1 MYLWKIRKIVY
12 WSYLPNLVLKIIRH
26 KYDIVVRQ
34 ELYKMRPIALI
45 LSINF
50 LLASSKTHYLKV
62 KKTTALLGIVDKMDI
77 SCGTPSTQ
85 WQLCQ
90 ISLHSKDYK
99 RQAFLM
105 DFRKK
110 SSDCELNLFNHK
122 ILFITQQLLFEWSW
136 EPKLTRKWKKHEG
149 SFMVEKGVR

>member
-1 MYLWKIRKIVY
+1 
-12 WSYLPNLVLKIIRH
+12 
-26 KYDIVVRQ
+26 
-34 ELYKMRPIALI
+34 MRPIALI

-85 WQLCQ
+85 WQRCQ

-110 SSDCELNLFNHK
+110 K
-122 ILFITQQLLFEWSW
+122 AQTVI
-136 EPKLTRKWKKHEG
+136 
-149 SFMVEKGVR
+149 